1 MDRWSLTSSLTHGN
15 GGRPACSQRPW
26 CLCSPRSGGEAG
38 MAKCITCLHLYKP
51 PPRFTNTWGAA
62 SGPQAV
68 DLQARASEVAAKD
81 PGPLGHGWGGERGPS
96 RPQPGTVP
104 FDCVFVSCPRAALGS
119 PLRPGRPAPRGWRRL
134 CLPTSAEPTCSPR
147 SWQEQMTLIRRCLQV
162 RAPQFPS
169 PISSPPESQLRRN
182 LGPSQLNRPHF
193 PL

>member
-1 MDRWSLTSSLTHGN
+1 
-15 GGRPACSQRPW
+15 
-26 CLCSPRSGGEAG
+26 

-62 SGPQAV
+62 SGTQAV

-134 CLPTSAEPTCSPR
+134 CLPTPAHECRADVQPAVLAGADDLNLAVPAGAGPPIPVSNKQPSRVTAPSEPGPLTIKPAS
-147 SWQEQMTLIRRCLQV
+147 
-162 RAPQFPS
+162 FPFMKL
-169 PISSPPESQLRRN
+169 SQ
-182 LGPSQLNRPHF
+182 
-193 PL
+193 